1 MPVSK
6 KFAMLSTYTT
16 LLCTVL
22 VLIWLNQ
29 SSLNHY
35 WEQTYHKESP
45 LKRYLPYAWFETGS
59 RVNTY
64 LTQRLTR
71 FIPENTTV
79 YDFDKAN
86 HSTQTKTDTV
96 TKTPHLSPN
105 KASLHP
111 ATMKKV
117 AEDDV
122 VISPQDQ
129 VFFAGD
135 SLMQAIAPHIQK
147 YLRENFN
154 MRTVNLSQ
162 QSTGLSYPHFFD
174 WPKTIED
181 TLNHN
186 PHIKLLVILLGANDP
201 WNFPNPA
208 RKHGPYLKFH
218 SPEWQQ
224 VYEAR
229 IDRIL
234 NAAKAHNVKVLWLGI
249 PYMRNPTLN
258 QEMRYLDKVIKN
270 QVQPYGIFLPTK
282 EVLVDPGIH
291 KYQLAI
297 QYRGKITRVRLKDGV
312 HFTWLGQKILAN
324 YVLEHIHIQESK

>member
-1 MPVSK
+1 MQVSK
-6 KFAMLSTYTT
+6 KFTIVSLYMT
-16 LLCTVL
+16 LLGTVL

-35 WEQTYHKESP
+35 WEQTYHQESP
-45 LKRYLPYAWFETGS
+45 LKRYLPYAWFEEGRT
-59 RVNTY
+59 VNRY
-64 LTQRLTR
+64 LTQSLAR

-79 YDFDKAN
+79 YDFDREN
-86 HSTQTKTDTV
+86 TQTSHVLK
-96 TKTPHLSPN
+96 KIIKPRQLSPQ
-105 KASLHP
+105 KTAMP
-111 ATMKKV
+111 TVIAKEPV
-117 AEDDV
+117 DDV

-181 TLNHN
+181 TLNQN

-208 RKHGPYLKFH
+208 HKHGPYLKFH
-218 SPEWQQ
+218 SQEWQH
-224 VYEAR
+224 VYESR
-229 IDRIL
+229 IERIL
-234 NAAKAHNVKVLWLGI
+234 NAAKKHNVKVLWLGI

-258 QEMRYLDKVIKN
+258 QEMRYLDEVIKN
-270 QVQPYGIFLPTK
+270 QVTAYGIFLPIK
-282 EVLVDPGIH
+282 EVLVDPGEH

-297 QYRGKITRVRLKDGV
+297 QYRGKLTRVRLKDGV
-312 HFTWLGQKILAN
+312 HFTWLGQKIMAN

>member
-1 MPVSK
+1 MQDSK
-6 KFAMLSTYTT
+6 KFAIISTYMT
-16 LLCTVL
+16 LLCTVIA
-22 VLIWLNQ
+22 LIWLNQ

-35 WEQTYHKESP
+35 WEQTYHQESP
-45 LKRYLPYAWFETGS
+45 LKRYLAYPWFEKGIT
-59 RVNTY
+59 VNKN
-64 LTQRLTR
+64 LTQLLTR

-79 YDFDKAN
+79 YDFDKKDN
-86 HSTQTKTDTV
+86 TKQISSNII
-96 TKTPHLSPN
+96 TKKSVSHKVPVASIIAKHPN
-105 KASLHP
+105 N
-111 ATMKKV
+111 
-117 AEDDV
+117 DDNV

-154 MRTVNLSQ
+154 IHTVNLSQ

-174 WPKTIED
+174 WPKTIEN
-181 TLNHN
+181 TLNQN

-208 RKHGPYLKFH
+208 HKHGPYLKFR
-218 SPEWQQ
+218 SPEWQR

-229 IDRIL
+229 IVRIL
-234 NAAKAHNVKVLWLGI
+234 NAAKAHNVKVMWLGI

-258 QEMRYLDKVIKN
+258 QEMRYLDSIIKK
-270 QVQPYGIFLPTK
+270 QVQPYGVFLPTK
-282 EVLVDPGIH
+282 EVLADPGTH
-291 KYQLAI
+291 NYQLAI
-297 QYRGKITRVRLKDGV
+297 QYRGKISRVRLKDGV

-324 YVLEHIHIQESK
+324 YVLGHIHIQEPK